1 MGNAGSARAGG
12 WRIDRLLVWAVL
24 VVGALLLP
32 ACRREPSY
40 SQATPDDVLQ
50 SAQRMAKNGRADRLT
65 DLIYADNDDMRGL
78 YKRLGVLLGSVQK
91 LAVTLNEKFP
101 KEVAE
106 LRAKAEQAA
115 KEGKASSLMSR
126 LGGEARRSAQR
137 AAQRAARGGQQNSG
151 DAMNTTLKQLLTD
164 PYGWLDEN
172 SSKLTSS
179 PVNDEL
185 VAVLWDGK
193 PIMPPL
199 GLVMKKSGDKWYIV
213 LPTNLPVVSGFM
225 PKTKDEFSIWGSLIR
240 TFDNAVVE
248 LNKDVKTGKI
258 RSVEGVAREAGEKAF
273 VPVAFGLIAY
283 NQAMEARKKETR
295 RAEAAKKEAAK
306 AAGASKPDGA
316 AAKPKSGDAKS
327 PEAKPENPK
336 PEGSK
341 PAGGG

>member
-1 MGNAGSARAGG
+1 M
-12 WRIDRLLVWAVL
+12 DRLLVWAVL
-24 VVGALLLP
+24 AMAALLP

-40 SQATPDDVLQ
+40 SQATPDDVIQ
-50 SAQRMAKNGRADRLT
+50 SAKLMAKNGRADRLT
-65 DLIYADNDDMRGL
+65 DLIYADNEDMRGL

-137 AAQRAARGGQQNSG
+137 AARGEQNSG
-151 DAMNTTLKQLLTD
+151 DAMNATLKQLLTD
-164 PYGWLDEN
+164 PYGWLNEN

-199 GLVMKKSGDKWYIV
+199 GLVMKKSGEKWYIV

-295 RAEAAKKEAAK
+295 RLEAAKREAAK
-306 AAGASKPDGA
+306 SAGAGGRPDGA
-316 AAKPKSGDAKS
+316 EKPKSGDAKRE
-327 PEAKPENPK
+327 PKPENPK
-336 PEGSK
+336 PDSPK
-341 PAGGG
+341 APTGGG